1 MELGLE
7 KRNHRDAQE
16 APVREF
22 QRPKDLLRGSGDVTG
37 MWDARADIALLD
49 CRGDRLGRS
58 LSQETAFAG
67 SGALA

>member
-1 MELGLE
+1 MLKKLPCV
-7 KRNHRDAQE
+7 NFN
-16 APVREF
+16 V
-22 QRPKDLLRGSGDVTG
+22 QRISCEVAGDVTG